1 MTTEKELTLIDTNRE
16 RRKLFVKLFSS
27 GATAGNATQSAAA
40 AGYSIKTARQQGSRL
55 TKDLAVDIQ
64 QAVAH
69 NITLSA
75 PTALLTMMSI
85 MKDDT
90 VADSVR
96 LQAAR
101 DVLDRS
107 GYGATNRIEIS
118 SQLDSKSDEELRVE
132 LRQLMNNV
140 IDVTPDDNSSSE

>member
-1 MTTEKELTLIDTNRE
+1 MTTEKELTLIDTNKE

-27 GATAGNATQSAAA
+27 GATAGNATQSAA

-64 QAVAH
+64 QEIAH

-107 GYGATNRIEIS
+107 GYGAANRIEIS
-118 SQLDSKSDEELRVE
+118 SQLDNKSDNELRAE

-140 IDVTPDDNSSSE
+140 IDVTPGE

>member
-64 QAVAH
+64 QEIAH

-75 PTALLTMMSI
+75 PTALLTMMQL

-118 SQLDSKSDEELRVE
+118 SQLDSKSDEDLRAE

-140 IDVTPDDNSSSE
+140 IDVTPDDSSSE

>member
-1 MTTEKELTLIDTNRE
+1 MTTEKELTLIDTNKE

-75 PTALLTMMSI
+75 PTALLTMMTI

-118 SQLDSKSDEELRVE
+118 SQLDSKSDEDLRAE

-140 IDVTPDDNSSSE
+140 IDVTPDDSSSE

>member
-1 MTTEKELTLIDTNRE
+1 MTTEKELTLIDTNKE

-64 QAVAH
+64 QEIAH

-75 PTALLTMMSI
+75 PTALLTMMQL

-118 SQLDSKSDEELRVE
+118 SQLDSKSDEDLRAE

-140 IDVTPDDNSSSE
+140 IDVTPDDSSSE